1 MRLTIPACAI
11 LLAACASGGPGLA
24 HEAPIRVSLSELRL
38 DIVAGRA
45 ALRERV
51 AHTARAYCTAQGA
64 AFAPYEARWDPFT
77 APICSGRGL
86 SAGCRPTS
94 ARPMRWHGARQGFA
108 DGGSSRRCCRQA
120 RR

>member
-38 DIVAGRA
+38 DTVAGRA

-51 AHTARAYCTAQGA
+51 AHTARAYCTAQAA
-64 AFAPYEARWDPFT
+64 AFAPYEARWDPFYCT
-77 APICSGRGL
+77 DMLRSWIV
-86 SAGCRPTS
+86 
-94 ARPMRWHGARQGFA
+94 
-108 DGGSSRRCCRQA
+108 GGMSPDIRKAYAMA
-120 RR
+120 RREAGVRGRRL